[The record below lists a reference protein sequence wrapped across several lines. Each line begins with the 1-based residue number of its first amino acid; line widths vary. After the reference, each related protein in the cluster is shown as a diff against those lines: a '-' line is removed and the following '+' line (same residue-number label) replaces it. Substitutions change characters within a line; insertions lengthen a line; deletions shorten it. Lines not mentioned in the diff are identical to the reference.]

1 MKINYYALL
10 IAFALSA
17 GNVNAQSGIG
27 SDTVTNFSKFKR
39 SFTINGLLQIQYKA
53 SLTKNVNSE
62 GVNFDRNNPV
72 DGVSRSTNNF
82 LIRRARI
89 NAKAQI
95 NDRFDANLLMNLAE
109 FNDLPTHKVLENAFI
124 AYHASPQLNI
134 RAGQFQP
141 FFGPEDIWPAD
152 VIKSIDFSNQ
162 YALYGK
168 SGWQGFQLGLTAY
181 GTLNPGSE
189 HPINY
194 YAGIYN
200 GNNRNE
206 KTDNDN
212 SKNYYGRMEVNI
224 LKGLKIAANGAHGSW
239 EGVNGH
245 TFGGDFQGD
254 FKLGRKTSLELI
266 GEYKEGTNFFEY
278 FKVKDPAA
286 RQSIGQYYNKGF
298 FFFPSFRYDI
308 NTPRLRS
315 IEFSSRYE
323 YLKENYKV
331 NDNLRQTIT
340 PMVSF
345 EFSDLYYARLEFAAV
360 IDLYDHNV
368 QNTSQFS
375 HTTGVVQLQIRF

>member
-1 MKINYYALL
+1 MRINYYALL
-10 IAFALSA
+10 IGLAL
-17 GNVNAQSGIG
+17 IG
-27 SDTVTNFSKFKR
+27 SHAKADEGARTDTITNFSKFKR
-39 SFTINGLLQIQYKA
+39 SFAINGLLQIQYKA
-53 SLTKNVNSE
+53 ALTKNTNVD
-62 GVNFDRNNPV
+62 GCNFDKNNPV
-72 DGVSRSTNNF
+72 QGLTQSTNNF

-95 NDRFDANLLMNLAE
+95 NDRFDVNLLMNLAE
-109 FNDLPTHKVLENAFI
+109 FKDGADKKVLENAFI
-124 AYHASPQLNI
+124 SYHVSPLLNI

-168 SGWQGFQLGLTAY
+168 SGWQGFQLGVTAY
-181 GTLNPGSE
+181 GTLNPGSSN
-189 HPINY
+189 PVNY

-212 SKNYYGRMEVNI
+212 SKNYYGRLEVNV
-224 LKGLKIAANGAHGSW
+224 LKGLKLAANGAHGTW
-239 EGVNGH
+239 NGTAGH
-245 TFGGDFQGD
+245 TFGGDFQAD
-254 FKLGRKTSLELI
+254 FATGAKTSLELI
-266 GEYKEGTNFFEY
+266 GEYKEGTNFFE
-278 FKVKDPAA
+278 FNNTPAA
-286 RQSIGQYYNKGF
+286 SRLGISQYYNKGF
-298 FFFPSFRYDI
+298 FFLPCFRYDC

-323 YLKENYKV
+323 WLRENYKV

-360 IDLYDHNV
+360 IDLFDHNV
-368 QNTSQFS
+368 PNTVQNN
-375 HTTGVVQLQIRF
+375 HTTGVVQLQVRF